1 MADSGD
7 HGSRPTRLT
16 AAALLLAGSVLLSR
30 VLGYARGAILAH
42 QIGAGAQTDAYR
54 AAFQIPDMLNY
65 FLAGG
70 ALSIAFIP
78 LYSRARTQR
87 GEAEAQRLFAK
98 VLGTMTAVA
107 VAATALLWW
116 QAEALVR
123 LQFGEFGGFD
133 AATLELTVRLTRI
146 VLPAQ
151 VFFVVGGLIRAVLMA
166 RGSFVSQALA
176 PVFYNLGI
184 IAGGLAVGA
193 TLGAEGFA
201 WGALVGAAVGPL
213 GMALLEA
220 RRHGLALRVRLAFF
234 DRELWHYLAVA
245 APLMIGVTLLTVDEW
260 FDRWFGSRLGTG
272 VVAQLGYARQLMQA
286 PVAVVGQAL
295 ATAALP
301 TLSHL
306 WTGGRRE
313 ELDRVLQDT
322 LRVGIGLALLAGGAF
337 FAFADPIVEL
347 LFRHGAFTAAD
358 AHRVAVLLRVFS
370 LAVPAWVTQQIAQRA
385 FYARGDTWRPMLLG
399 SAITLAAVP
408 LYWTFGRSHGAVGLA
423 SAGVIAMTANAALTL
438 ALARRLHGGPS
449 ITRLLMTG
457 GRTALI
463 AVAAV
468 GAAIWAQPVG
478 EGRFAAL
485 LAVALGGIAFAAVAL
500 VGLALVGDA
509 PMKATLR
516 RAISPRRRQRS
527 E

>member
-1 MADSGD
+1 M
-7 HGSRPTRLT
+7 T

-30 VLGYARGAILAH
+30 VLGYAREAVLAH

-78 LYSRARTQR
+78 LYSRARAQR
-87 GEAEAQRLFAK
+87 GEAEAQQLFEK

-107 VAATALLWW
+107 LVFTALLWW

-123 LQFGEFGGFD
+123 VQFGGSGGSDGFGGFD
-133 AATLELTVRLTRI
+133 PATLDLTVRLTRI

-166 RGSFVSQALA
+166 RGSFASQALA
-176 PVFYNLGI
+176 PVLYNVGI
-184 IAGGLAVGA
+184 IAGGVAVGG
-193 TLGAEGFA
+193 TWGAEGFA
-201 WGALVGAAVGPL
+201 WGALVGAAIGPL
-213 GMALLEA
+213 GMALIEA
-220 RRHGLALRVRLAFF
+220 RRHGLVLRGRLAFF

-245 APLMIGVTLLTVDEW
+245 APLMLGVTLLTVDEW
-260 FDRWFGSRLGTG
+260 FDRWFGSRLGPG

-301 TLSHL
+301 TLAML
-306 WTGGRRE
+306 WTEGRRE
-313 ELDRVLQDT
+313 QLDRILLNT
-322 LRVGIGLALLAGGAF
+322 LRAGLGLALLAGGAF
-337 FAFADPIVEL
+337 FALAEPIVEL

-358 AHRVAVLLRVFS
+358 AEVVALLLRVFS

-399 SAITLAAVP
+399 SAITLAAIP
-408 LYWTFGRSHGAVGLA
+408 LYWIFGRSYGAVGLA
-423 SAGVIAMTANAALTL
+423 SAGVIAMTTSAVLTL
-438 ALARRLHGGPS
+438 ALARRLHRGPS
-449 ITRLLMTG
+449 ITALLTTG
-457 GRTALI
+457 GRTALV
-463 AVAAV
+463 AVSAA
-468 GAAIWAQPVG
+468 GAAAWAQSVGQGAG
-478 EGRFAAL
+478 EGKLAAI
-485 LAVALGGIAFAAVAL
+485 LALVFGGLAFVAVTALGL
-500 VGLALVGDA
+500 VLVGDA
-509 PMKATLR
+509 PIKDALR
-516 RAISPRRRQRS
+516 RILPSALRPRS